1 LQTKGQ
7 QQFKITWR
15 VIVIIVLCLAAL
27 ALPLG
32 GVILTLHK
40 LTQSRAPQETASDA
54 SEALQSRLEGIV
66 DKRLA
71 PARLP
76 PSEARIELIA
86 DDLNGERAYIS
97 ELLTSY
103 GGSSIS
109 RFEGETEIRLLVQVP
124 PERLEDFLAA
134 CQGKESGSIGIPPG
148 GFLEVV
154 IKRSKSP

>member
-7 QQFKITWR
+7 QQFRITWQ
-15 VIVIIVLCLAAL
+15 VIVMILLTLIAL

-40 LTQSRAPQETASDA
+40 LTQSPAPQETASGS
-54 SEALQSRLEGIV
+54 SEGLQSRLEGIV
-66 DKRLA
+66 DEKLA

-76 PSEARIELIA
+76 PSEARIELIT
-86 DDLNGERAYIS
+86 DDLNDERAYVS
-97 ELLTSY
+97 DLLASY

-109 RFEGETEIRLLVQVP
+109 RFESEAEIRLLVQVP
-124 PERLEDFLAA
+124 AEHLEDFLAA
-134 CQGKESGSIGIPPG
+134 CQAKESESIGIPSG

-154 IKRSKSP
+154 IKKSKSQ